1 MPVRTA
7 PPALTDARSLV
18 DPALLAAIGT
28 LCPKS
33 RLLCGYH
40 FGWSDAQGRETGA
53 PRAGKALR
61 PALVFLSARAA
72 RARPEDALAGAMAVE
87 LVHNWSIL
95 HDDVIDRDGRRRH
108 QPTAWTVF
116 GEGPA
121 ILAGDALL
129 TLAWQVLTECPS
141 PHRTEALSRLTQA
154 VRDLIRGQQAD
165 LSFEHRLDV
174 SVAECMD
181 MAAAKTAALMS
192 CSSAIGAHLAGAPT
206 GLVEGLA
213 SYGRH
218 LGLAFQAVDDLL
230 GTWGEPAVTG
240 KPIGNDLRQ
249 RKKTLPVVF
258 TLCGDDPWRAQ
269 LRQILSQ
276 ERLGDRDVAKAT
288 DLLERSGARQWT
300 AELVEHEIHLALR
313 SLDSQPVAVAVRA
326 ELEDLARFVVSRE
339 A

>member
-1 MPVRTA
+1 MTVRTA
-7 PPALTDARSLV
+7 PPALATARGLV

-28 LCPKS
+28 LCPES

-40 FGWSDAQGRETGA
+40 FGWHDAQGREVASPG
-53 PRAGKALR
+53 GKALR
-61 PALVFLSARAA
+61 PTLVFLSARAA
-72 RARPEDALAGAMAVE
+72 GARPEDALAGAMAVE
-87 LVHNWSIL
+87 LVHNWSII

-129 TLAWQVLTECPS
+129 TLALQVLAECSS
-141 PHRTEALSRLTQA
+141 PHRTEALVRLTQA
-154 VRDLIRGQQAD
+154 VRDLLRGQQAD

-174 SVAECMD
+174 SVAECLD
-181 MAAAKTAALMS
+181 MAAAKTAALTS
-192 CSSAIGAHLAGAPT
+192 CSSAIGALLVGAPA

-269 LRQILSQ
+269 LCLMLSQ
-276 ERLGDRDVAKAT
+276 EHVGETHVADAT
-288 DLLERSGARQWT
+288 EVLERSGARQWVT
-300 AELVEHEIHLALR
+300 ELVEHEIGLALR
-313 SLDSQPVAVAVRA
+313 SLDPHPVAVDVRA
-326 ELEDLARFVVSRE
+326 ELEHLARFVVSRE
-339 A
+339 V